1 MTVPQGEE
9 NRVIV
14 DTNVI
19 VSAFISPN
27 GKPAKILHMVKNSQ
41 LQICYNDKILAEY
54 RDVLTRRHFKF
65 INEERQEFFEHL
77 ERLGLFCQ
85 PLASTFPMP
94 DETDRPFYDVAKHCN
109 ADLITG
115 NTKHYPPESFIHT
128 PTEFLA
134 AIGMLQQKGE
144 PT

>member
-1 MTVPQGEE
+1 MTVPKGKK
-9 NRVIV
+9 NRVVV

-41 LQICYNDKILAEY
+41 LQICYNAKIWTEY
-54 RDVLTRRHFKF
+54 TEVLTRPHFEF
-65 INEERQEFFEHL
+65 VNEERQEFFEHL

-109 ADLITG
+109 ATLITG
-115 NTKHYPPESFIHT
+115 NAKHYPSEPFIYS
-128 PTEFLA
+128 
-134 AIGMLQQKGE
+134 
-144 PT
+144 

>member
-1 MTVPQGEE
+1 MTVPKGKK
-9 NRVIV
+9 NRVVV

-41 LQICYNDKILAEY
+41 LQICYNAKIWTEY
-54 RDVLTRRHFKF
+54 TEVLTRPHFEF
-65 INEERQEFFEHL
+65 VNEERQEFFEHL

-109 ADLITG
+109 ATLITG
-115 NTKHYPPESFIHT
+115 NAKHYPSEPFIYS
-128 PTEFLA
+128 PTEFLEH
-134 AIGMLQQKGE
+134 LE
-144 PT
+144 